1 MDVMFI
7 ILLGVLGLILL
18 TMILG
23 SFFTVE
29 TAQVAVITRFGK
41 FLRVADPGLN
51 WKFPYIDTVAGVVSL
66 RVNQI
71 SLTMETK
78 TKDNV
83 FVTIPISVQNRVR
96 PEKVFDAYY
105 KLSDPTAQ
113 IKSYVE
119 QVILGH
125 VPGMTLDEV
134 FASQSSIAAAVKQEL
149 DADMATFGFEIVN
162 VLVTDIVPDQKVKSA
177 MNDINAAQREQVAA
191 NARGEAEKILVVKK
205 AEAESESKALQ
216 GQGIANQRKA
226 IIEGLQSST
235 VAGSNWVFP
244 ANVTVALNAP
254 LGQVSGVTVDSH
266 GNVYLADLGNARI
279 FAVSPT
285 GGIRIVA
292 GNGTPGFSGDGGPA
306 TAASLSS
313 PYGMAVDALGNLFI
327 ADWGNARIR
336 KVTPSGVITTVAGG
350 GTADP
355 SRLRMSP
362 TSRPVP
368 TSKTQRVAWLPAFC
382 MPQEHFAGIANSQ
395 PGNTTPGAHRFWDD
409 GGARACVRAR
419 EPAFRWRD

>member
-1 MDVMFI
+1 MDPMFLIPVGAAALIVLI
-7 ILLGVLGLILL
+7 IFLS
-18 TMILG
+18 
-23 SFFTVE
+23 SFFTVN
-29 TAQVAVITRFGK
+29 TAEVAVITHFGEFK
-41 FLRVADPGLN
+41 RIATPGLN
-51 WKFPYIDTVAGVVSL
+51 WKLPFFDAVAGVVSL
-66 RVNQI
+66 RVSQI

-96 PEKVFDAYY
+96 PEKVYDAFY

-205 AEAESESKALQ
+205 AEAEAESKALQ

-226 IIEGLQSST
+226 IIEGLQVSIEQFQKVVDGASSKD
-235 VAGSNWVFP
+235 VMQLVM
-244 ANVTVALNAP
+244 VTQYFDTLKSIGENDKTST
-254 LGQVSGVTVDSH
+254 LF
-266 GNVYLADLGNARI
+266 LA
-279 FAVSPT
+279 
-285 GGIRIVA
+285 
-292 GNGTPGFSGDGGPA
+292 
-306 TAASLSS
+306 
-313 PYGMAVDALGNLFI
+313 
-327 ADWGNARIR
+327 
-336 KVTPSGVITTVAGG
+336 
-350 GTADP
+350 
-355 SRLRMSP
+355 
-362 TSRPVP
+362 
-368 TSKTQRVAWLPAFC
+368 
-382 MPQEHFAGIANSQ
+382 H
-395 PGNTTPGAHRFWDD
+395 TPGAVKEVSDQILESMLVA
-409 GGARACVRAR
+409 GKANQ
-419 EPAFRWRD
+419 

>member
-1 MDVMFI
+1 MDVVFW
-7 ILLGVLGLILL
+7 ILFAFVAVIALSL
-18 TMILG
+18 ILG
-23 SFFTVE
+23 SFFTVR
-29 TAQVAVITRFGK
+29 TAEVAVITRFGK

-51 WKFPYIDTVAGVVSL
+51 WKFPYFDSVAGVVSL

-96 PEKVFDAYY
+96 PEKVYDAYY

-162 VLVTDIVPDQKVKSA
+162 VLVTDIVPDAKVKSA

-191 NARGEAEKILVVKK
+191 NARGEAEKILVGKK
-205 AEAESESKALQ
+205 AEAEAESKALQ

-226 IIEGLQSST
+226 IIEGLQVSIEQFQKVVDGASSKDVMQLVMVT
-235 VAGSNWVFP
+235 QYFDTLKSIGESDKTNTLFLSHSPASVKDVSQQILDSMLVAGS
-244 ANVTVALNAP
+244 AK
-254 LGQVSGVTVDSH
+254 G
-266 GNVYLADLGNARI
+266 
-279 FAVSPT
+279 
-285 GGIRIVA
+285 
-292 GNGTPGFSGDGGPA
+292 
-306 TAASLSS
+306 
-313 PYGMAVDALGNLFI
+313 
-327 ADWGNARIR
+327 
-336 KVTPSGVITTVAGG
+336 
-350 GTADP
+350 
-355 SRLRMSP
+355 
-362 TSRPVP
+362 
-368 TSKTQRVAWLPAFC
+368 
-382 MPQEHFAGIANSQ
+382 
-395 PGNTTPGAHRFWDD
+395 
-409 GGARACVRAR
+409 
-419 EPAFRWRD
+419 

>member
-1 MDVMFI
+1 MDVMWLIPLGALALIFLI
-7 ILLGVLGLILL
+7 VILS
-18 TMILG
+18 
-23 SFFTVE
+23 SFFTVN
-29 TAQVAVITRFGK
+29 TAEVAVITRFGK
-41 FLRVADPGLN
+41 FLRAADPGLN
-51 WKFPYIDTVAGVVSL
+51 WKRPFFDTVAGMVSL

-96 PEKVFDAYY
+96 PEKVYDAFY

-113 IKSYVE
+113 IRSYVE

-205 AEAESESKALQ
+205 AEAEAESKALQ

-226 IIEGLQSST
+226 IIEGLQTSIEQFQKVVDGASSRD
-235 VAGSNWVFP
+235 VMQLVL
-244 ANVTVALNAP
+244 VTQYFDTLKSIGESDKTNT
-254 LGQVSGVTVDSH
+254 LFLSH
-266 GNVYLADLGNARI
+266 
-279 FAVSPT
+279 
-285 GGIRIVA
+285 
-292 GNGTPGFSGDGGPA
+292 
-306 TAASLSS
+306 
-313 PYGMAVDALGNLFI
+313 
-327 ADWGNARIR
+327 
-336 KVTPSGVITTVAGG
+336 TPSAVKEVSDQILESMLVAQQ
-350 GTADP
+350 A
-355 SRLRMSP
+355 
-362 TSRPVP
+362 
-368 TSKTQRVAWLPAFC
+368 K
-382 MPQEHFAGIANSQ
+382 N
-395 PGNTTPGAHRFWDD
+395 
-409 GGARACVRAR
+409 
-419 EPAFRWRD
+419 